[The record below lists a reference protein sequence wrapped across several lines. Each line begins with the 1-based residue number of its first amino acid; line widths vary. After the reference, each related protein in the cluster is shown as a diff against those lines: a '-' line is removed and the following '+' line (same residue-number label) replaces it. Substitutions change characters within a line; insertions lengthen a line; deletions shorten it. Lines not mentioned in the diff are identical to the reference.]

1 MNEDQSYPKGAGPQE
16 PGAIVQI
23 VLDEKRA
30 RQIEEQ
36 FLKPR
41 GIMLA
46 GPVLFG
52 PDDAPSY
59 ILSPVD

>member
-1 MNEDQSYPKGAGPQE
+1 MDEDQPYPKGAGPQA
-16 PGAIVQI
+16 PDAIVQI

-30 RQIEEQ
+30 REIDEQ

-46 GPVLFG
+46 GPMLFG

-59 ILSPVD
+59 ILSSVD